1 MPITPGWSAAS
12 IPYFIYIAAVAM
24 LGRDLPWTA
33 RVLAAGSAV
42 LGLALSLAA
51 ASTTAFWLRSL
62 ILPPIV
68 LLVAYRA
75 SGFLWRGPMLGIE
88 AKLVAADHALG
99 IPALVRRTPR
109 VVSEFL
115 EFAYL
120 GIYPLILIALA
131 LHLTYSPA
139 PDADLFWTVVLV
151 TDYVCFAMLP
161 FIQTRPPR
169 ALETADPWS
178 ARLRGLNLRI
188 LHHASIRMNTV
199 PSGHAAEALAAALL
213 VLAAPAPIVA
223 AMFFAAA
230 AISVGAVLG
239 RYHYSI
245 DIITGW
251 ATAVV
256 VFAMLQTSACSIAR
270 FL

>member
-1 MPITPGWSAAS
+1 MAGWSTAS
-12 IPYFIYIAAVAM
+12 VPYFIFIACAAM
-24 LGRDLPWTA
+24 LSRDLPATSRA
-33 RVLAAGSAV
+33 LAAGSAV
-42 LGLALSLAA
+42 VGLALALAA
-51 ASTTAFWLRSL
+51 ALTDVFWLRSL

-68 LLVAYRA
+68 LLIAYRA
-75 SGFLWRGPMLGIE
+75 SGFLWRGPMFGME

-109 VVSEFL
+109 IVSEFL
-115 EFAYL
+115 EFAYV
-120 GIYPLILIALA
+120 GVYPLIPIALA
-131 LHLTYSPA
+131 LHLRYSPA

-169 ALETADPWS
+169 ALETAHPWS
-178 ARLRGLNLRI
+178 ARLRGLNLKI

-239 RYHYSI
+239 RYHYAL
-245 DIITGW
+245 DILAGW
-251 ATAVV
+251 ATALV
-256 VFAMLQTSACSIAR
+256 VFTMLNA
-270 FL
+270 

>member
-1 MPITPGWSAAS
+1 MTPSWSVAS
-12 IPYFIYIAAVAM
+12 VPYFIYIAAVAM
-24 LGRDLPWTA
+24 FSRDLPASSRA
-33 RVLAAGSAV
+33 RSAGSAV
-42 LGLALSLAA
+42 VGLALALAA
-51 ASTTAFWLRSL
+51 ALTDVYWLRAL

-68 LLVAYRA
+68 LLIAYRA
-75 SGFLWRGPMLGIE
+75 SGFLWRGPMFGIE
-88 AKLVAADHALG
+88 AKLVAADQALG
-99 IPALVRRTPR
+99 IPVLVRRTPR
-109 VVSEFL
+109 IVAEFL

-120 GIYPLILIALA
+120 GVYPLIPIALA

-188 LHHASIRMNTV
+188 LHHASTRMNTI

-223 AMFFAAA
+223 AMFVAAA

-251 ATAVV
+251 ATALV
-256 VFAMLQTSACSIAR
+256 VFAMLNAEW
-270 FL
+270 